1 MIWLTP
7 PDPVRSRGRPAPGLR
22 GGAENLILLACP
34 FCGGAPSLEP
44 HEAVPD
50 AVPEAVRVA
59 CRNVGCGVRPGT
71 EYLLANFREE
81 LAACWNARLAGGQ
94 G

>member
-7 PDPVRSRGRPAPGLR
+7 PDPVRSRGRPAPCPR

-44 HEAVPD
+44 LD
-50 AVPEAVRVA
+50 DVPEAVRVA
-59 CRNVGCGVRPGT
+59 CRNDGCGVRPGT